1 MWLKEPWL
9 DADAIY
15 LKVTSFISRCSVSP
29 CHAITLLAKD
39 GIDEEKKDC
48 VTRPKNFLGGYRM
61 RYLSRYGCCNLYRNT
76 RQLAWIITASNIVC
90 ANGENC
96 RTKKLECCIPR
107 GQEVAPESLTGVE
120 SMTLSHWSDA
130 VTTVVQW
137 SFWPAAS
144 YVRFMRHTPLHT
156 PCLLIMFHAVLSNLF
171 WERSSQE
178 SHSDTGCTRSEQR
191 NLKLTE

>member
-15 LKVTSFISRCSVSP
+15 LKVTSFLSRCSVSS
-29 CHAITLLAKD
+29 CHAITVLAKD

-144 YVRFMRHTPLHT
+144 YVRFMRHTPFI
-156 PCLLIMFHAVLSNLF
+156 LLVFLQCYTLF
-171 WERSSQE
+171 YPTYFENAPAERAIAIQVARE
-178 SHSDTGCTRSEQR
+178 VNRVT
-191 NLKLTE
+191 